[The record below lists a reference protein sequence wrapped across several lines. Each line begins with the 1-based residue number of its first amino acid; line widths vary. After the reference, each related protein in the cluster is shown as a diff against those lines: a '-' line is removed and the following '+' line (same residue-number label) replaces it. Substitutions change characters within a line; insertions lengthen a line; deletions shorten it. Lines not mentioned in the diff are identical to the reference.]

1 MSTRSRLFETIGQ
14 DGAMTEQAGPDAAG
28 PAAFGRVESDGTV
41 YVRTSAGE
49 RIVGQ
54 VPDVPAAEALGFF
67 TRRFEALELE
77 VSLLERRI
85 ATGALSPDD
94 AVASI
99 TKVRAAVAEARAV
112 GDLDGLQ
119 ARLEAL
125 FPLIASQRAARK
137 AERARQQEQT
147 RAAKERSVLEA
158 ERLAAGNDW
167 RGGVNRF
174 RVLLEEWKSLPRLD
188 RATDDALW
196 HRFSSARTT
205 YTRRRK
211 AQFAQQNEQREA
223 ARVIK
228 EKLVVEAEALAGST
242 DWGPTTGAFRD
253 LMARWK
259 AAGPAPR
266 DVDELLWKRFRE
278 AQDRFFV
285 AKQATLSEQNSEF
298 RVNAQAKEKLLA
310 EAEALLPV
318 SDPRAARASYR
329 DILQRWSA
337 IGRVPREAV
346 RPLESRLRAVDNAIK
361 DAEDDR
367 WQRSNPEAK
376 ARATDTAAKLEA
388 QIAALEARAA
398 QAEARGD
405 HGAAREAAASAA
417 TYREWLAQAQRTAS
431 DLGG

>member
-1 MSTRSRLFETIGQ
+1 
-14 DGAMTEQAGPDAAG
+14 MTEQAGPEAVG

-49 RIVGQ
+49 RVVGQ
-54 VPDVPAAEALGFF
+54 VPGVPAAEALSFF
-67 TRRFEALELE
+67 TRRFESLELE

-99 TKVRAAVAEARAV
+99 SKVRGAVAEARAV

-119 ARLEAL
+119 ARLEAQ
-125 FPLIASQRAARK
+125 FPVIANQRAARK
-137 AERARQQEQT
+137 AERARQQEET
-147 RAAKERSVLEA
+147 RAAKERFVLEA

-228 EKLVVEAEALAGST
+228 EKLVTEAEALAGST

-253 LMARWK
+253 LMGRWK

-278 AQDRFFV
+278 AQDRFFL
-285 AKQATLSEQNSEF
+285 AKQATLSEQNTEF
-298 RVNAQAKEKLLA
+298 RLNAQAKERLLT
-310 EAEALLPV
+310 EAEALLPI
-318 SDPRAARASYR
+318 SNPRAARAAYR
-329 DILQRWSA
+329 EILERWTA
-337 IGRVPREAV
+337 IGRVPREAM

-361 DAEDDR
+361 AAEDER
-367 WQRSNPEAK
+367 WRRTSPEAK
-376 ARATDTAAKLEA
+376 ARAADTAAKLEA
-388 QIAALEARAA
+388 QIAALEERAA

-405 HGAAREAAASAA
+405 HQAAHEAAASAA

>member
-1 MSTRSRLFETIGQ
+1 
-14 DGAMTEQAGPDAAG
+14 MTEQAGPEAVG
-28 PAAFGRVESDGTV
+28 PAAFGRVDSDGTV

-49 RIVGQ
+49 RVVGQ
-54 VPDVPAAEALGFF
+54 VPDVPAEEALSFF
-67 TRRFEALELE
+67 TRRFEALDLE

-85 ATGALSPDD
+85 ANGALSPDD

-99 TKVRAAVAEARAV
+99 TKVRGVVADARAV

-119 ARLEAL
+119 SRLEAL
-125 FPLIASQRAARK
+125 FPLIANQRAARK
-137 AERARQQEQT
+137 AERARQQEET
-147 RAAKERSVLEA
+147 RAAKERFVEEA

-228 EKLVVEAEALAGST
+228 EKLVAEAEALAGST

-266 DVDELLWKRFRE
+266 DVDELLWKRFRG
-278 AQDRFFV
+278 AQDRFFM
-285 AKQATLSEQNSEF
+285 AKQATLSEQNTEF
-298 RVNAQAKEKLLA
+298 RINAQAKEKLLA
-310 EAEALLPV
+310 EAEALLPI

-329 DILQRWSA
+329 DILERWSA
-337 IGRVPREAV
+337 IGRVPRDAI
-346 RPLESRLRAVDNAIK
+346 RQLESRLRAVENAIK
-361 DAEDDR
+361 TAEDER

-376 ARATDTAAKLEA
+376 ARAADTAAKLEA
-388 QIAALEARAA
+388 QIAALEERAA

-405 HGAAREAAASAA
+405 HKAANEAAASAA

>member
-1 MSTRSRLFETIGQ
+1 
-14 DGAMTEQAGPDAAG
+14 MTEQAGPEAVG

-49 RIVGQ
+49 RVVGQ

-67 TRRFEALELE
+67 TRRFEALDLE

-99 TKVRAAVAEARAV
+99 TKVRTVVAEARAV

-119 ARLEAL
+119 TRLEAL

-137 AERARQQEQT
+137 AERARQQQET
-147 RAAKERSVLEA
+147 RTAKEGFVLEA

-223 ARVIK
+223 AKVIK
-228 EKLVVEAEALAGST
+228 EKLVAEAEALASST

-253 LMARWK
+253 LMTRWK

-266 DVDELLWKRFRE
+266 DADELLWKRFRE
-278 AQDRFFV
+278 AQDRFFM
-285 AKQATLSEQNSEF
+285 AKQATMSEQNTEF
-298 RVNAQAKEKLLA
+298 RVNAQAKERLLA
-310 EAEALLPV
+310 EAEALLPI

-329 DILQRWSA
+329 DVLQRWSA
-337 IGRVPREAV
+337 IGKVPREAM

-361 DAEDDR
+361 AAEDDR
-367 WQRSNPEAK
+367 WQRSNPEVK
-376 ARATDTAAKLEA
+376 ARAADTAAKLEA

-405 HGAAREAAASAA
+405 DQAAREATASAA

-431 DLGG
+431 DLGGSV

>member
-1 MSTRSRLFETIGQ
+1 
-14 DGAMTEQAGPDAAG
+14 MTEQAGPEAVG

-49 RIVGQ
+49 RVVGQ
-54 VPDVPAAEALGFF
+54 VPGVPAAEALSFF
-67 TRRFEALELE
+67 TRRFESLELE

-99 TKVRAAVAEARAV
+99 SKVRGAVAEARAV

-125 FPLIASQRAARK
+125 FPVIANQRAARK
-137 AERARQQEQT
+137 AERARQQEVT
-147 RAAKERSVLEA
+147 RAAKERFVLEA

-188 RATDDALW
+188 RTTDDALW

-228 EKLVVEAEALAGST
+228 EKLVTEAEALAGST

-266 DVDELLWKRFRE
+266 EVDELLWKRFRE
-278 AQDRFFV
+278 AQDRFFM
-285 AKQATLSEQNSEF
+285 AKQATLSEQNTEF
-298 RVNAQAKEKLLA
+298 RLNAQAKERLLT

-318 SDPRAARASYR
+318 SNPSAARAAYR
-329 DILQRWSA
+329 DILQRWST
-337 IGRVPREAV
+337 IGRVPREAM
-346 RPLESRLRAVDNAIK
+346 RPLESRLRAVENAIK
-361 DAEDDR
+361 AAEDER
-367 WQRSNPEAK
+367 WRRTNPEAR

-388 QIAALEARAA
+388 QIAALEERAA

-405 HGAAREAAASAA
+405 HQAAQEAASSAA

>member
-1 MSTRSRLFETIGQ
+1 
-14 DGAMTEQAGPDAAG
+14 
-28 PAAFGRVESDGTV
+28 
-41 YVRTSAGE
+41 
-49 RIVGQ
+49 
-54 VPDVPAAEALGFF
+54 
-67 TRRFEALELE
+67 EALELE
-77 VSLLERRI
+77 VALLERRI
-85 ATGALSPDD
+85 ATGAVSPDD

-99 TKVRAAVAEARAV
+99 NKLRNAIADARAV

-125 FPLIASQRAARK
+125 SPLIADQRAARR

-147 RAAKERSVLEA
+147 RAAKEKFVCEA
-158 ERLAAGNDW
+158 
-167 RGGVNRF
+167 GGVGGGKGGGGAVTRF
-174 RVLLEEWKSLPRLD
+174 RPLWGEWKALPRLD

-211 AQFAQQNEQREA
+211 AQFAQQNEQREV

-228 EKLVVEAEALAGST
+228 EQRVTEAEAWAGAT
-242 DWGPTTGAFRD
+242 DWAPTTGSFSD

-278 AQDRFFV
+278 AQDRFFM
-285 AKQATLSEQNSEF
+285 AKQATLSEQNTEF
-298 RVNAQAKEKLLA
+298 RVNAQAKEKLLV
-310 EAEALLPV
+310 EAEALLPIR
-318 SDPRAARASYR
+318 DPRAARVAYR
-329 DILQRWSA
+329 DVLQRWSA
-337 IGRVPREAV
+337 IGRVPRDAI

-361 DAEDDR
+361 AAEDER
-367 WQRSNPEAK
+367 WQRTNPETK
-376 ARATDTAAKLEA
+376 ARAADTAAKLEA
-388 QIAALEARAA
+388 QIAALEQRAA

-405 HGAAREAAASAA
+405 HQAAREAAASAA

-431 DLGG
+431 DLGGCSWKTRH

>member
-1 MSTRSRLFETIGQ
+1 
-14 DGAMTEQAGPDAAG
+14 MTEQAGPEAAG
-28 PAAFGRVESDGTV
+28 PAAFGRVDSDGTV

-49 RIVGQ
+49 RVVGQ
-54 VPDVPAAEALGFF
+54 VPGVPADEALRFF

-85 ATGALSPDD
+85 ANGALSPDD

-99 TKVRAAVAEARAV
+99 TKVRGAVAEARAV

-119 ARLEAL
+119 SRLEAL
-125 FPLIASQRAARK
+125 FPLIANQRAARK
-137 AERARQQEQT
+137 AERARQQEET
-147 RAAKERSVLEA
+147 RAAKERFVEEA

-228 EKLVVEAEALAGST
+228 EKLVTEAEALAGST

-266 DVDELLWKRFRE
+266 DVDELLWKRFRG
-278 AQDRFFV
+278 AQDRFFI
-285 AKQATLSEQNSEF
+285 AKQATLSEQNTEF

-310 EAEALLPV
+310 EAEALLPIRD
-318 SDPRAARASYR
+318 SRAARASYR

-337 IGRVPREAV
+337 IGRVPRDAI
-346 RPLESRLRAVDNAIK
+346 RPLESRLRAVENAIK
-361 DAEDDR
+361 AAEDER
-367 WQRSNPEAK
+367 WQRTNPEAK

-388 QIAALEARAA
+388 QIAALEERAA

-405 HGAAREAAASAA
+405 HKAADEAAASAA

>member
-1 MSTRSRLFETIGQ
+1 
-14 DGAMTEQAGPDAAG
+14 MTEQAGPEAVG

-49 RIVGQ
+49 RVVGQ
-54 VPDVPAAEALGFF
+54 VPDVPADEAVGFF
-67 TRRFEALELE
+67 TRRFEALDLE

-94 AVASI
+94 AVTSI
-99 TKVRAAVAEARAV
+99 NKVRAAVANARAV

-125 FPLIASQRAARK
+125 LPLIANQRAARK
-137 AERARQQEQT
+137 AERARQQEET
-147 RAAKERSVLEA
+147 RAAKERFVVEA

-223 ARVIK
+223 AQVIK
-228 EKLVVEAEALAGST
+228 EKLVAEAETLAGST

-278 AQDRFFV
+278 AQERFFV
-285 AKQATLSEQNSEF
+285 AKQATLSEQNTEF
-298 RVNAQAKEKLLA
+298 RVNAQAKEKLLT
-310 EAEALLPV
+310 EAEALLPIT
-318 SDPRAARASYR
+318 DPRAARASYR
-329 DILQRWSA
+329 DILQHWSA
-337 IGRVPREAV
+337 IGRVPREAM

-361 DAEDDR
+361 AAEDDR
-367 WQRSNPEAK
+367 WRRSNPEAK
-376 ARATDTAAKLEA
+376 ARAADTAAKLEA

-405 HGAAREAAASAA
+405 DRAAREATASAA

>member
-1 MSTRSRLFETIGQ
+1 
-14 DGAMTEQAGPDAAG
+14 MTEQAGPEAVG

-49 RIVGQ
+49 RVVGQ
-54 VPDVPAAEALGFF
+54 VPDVPADEAVGFF
-67 TRRFEALELE
+67 TRRFEALDLE

-94 AVASI
+94 AVTSI
-99 TKVRAAVAEARAV
+99 NKVRAAVANARAV

-125 FPLIASQRAARK
+125 LPLIANQRAARK
-137 AERARQQEQT
+137 AERARQQEET
-147 RAAKERSVLEA
+147 RDAKERFVVEA

-188 RATDDALW
+188 RASDDALW

-223 ARVIK
+223 AQVIK
-228 EKLVVEAEALAGST
+228 EKLVAEAETLAGST

-285 AKQATLSEQNSEF
+285 AKQATLSEQNTEF
-298 RVNAQAKEKLLA
+298 RVNAQAKEKLLT
-310 EAEALLPV
+310 EAEALLPIT
-318 SDPRAARASYR
+318 DPRAARASYR

-337 IGRVPREAV
+337 IGRVPREAM

-361 DAEDDR
+361 AAEDDR

-376 ARATDTAAKLEA
+376 ARAADTAAKLEA

-405 HGAAREAAASAA
+405 DRAAREATASAA

>member
-1 MSTRSRLFETIGQ
+1 MLTLR
-14 DGAMTEQAGPDAAG
+14 
-28 PAAFGRVESDGTV
+28 
-41 YVRTSAGE
+41 
-49 RIVGQ
+49 Q
-54 VPDVPAAEALGFF
+54 VPGVPADEALSFF

-85 ATGALSPDD
+85 ANGALSPDD

-99 TKVRAAVAEARAV
+99 TKVRGAVAEARAV

-119 ARLEAL
+119 SRLEAL
-125 FPLIASQRAARK
+125 FPLIANQRAARK
-137 AERARQQEQT
+137 AERARQQEET
-147 RAAKERSVLEA
+147 RAAKERFVEEA

-228 EKLVVEAEALAGST
+228 EKLVTEAEALAGST

-266 DVDELLWKRFRE
+266 DVDELLWKRFRG
-278 AQDRFFV
+278 AQDRFFM
-285 AKQATLSEQNSEF
+285 AKQATLSEQNTEF

-310 EAEALLPV
+310 EAEALLPIKD
-318 SDPRAARASYR
+318 SRAARASYR

-337 IGRVPREAV
+337 IGRVPRDAI
-346 RPLESRLRAVDNAIK
+346 RPLESRLRAVENAIK
-361 DAEDDR
+361 AAEDER
-367 WQRSNPEAK
+367 WQRTNPEAK

-388 QIAALEARAA
+388 QIAALEERAA

-405 HGAAREAAASAA
+405 HKAADEAAASAA

>member
-1 MSTRSRLFETIGQ
+1 
-14 DGAMTEQAGPDAAG
+14 MTEQAGPEAVG

-49 RIVGQ
+49 RVVGQ
-54 VPDVPAAEALGFF
+54 VPDVPADEAVGFF
-67 TRRFEALELE
+67 TRRFEALDLE

-94 AVASI
+94 AVTSI
-99 TKVRAAVAEARAV
+99 NKVRAAVANARAV
-112 GDLDGLQ
+112 GDLDRLQ

-125 FPLIASQRAARK
+125 LPLIANQRAARK
-137 AERARQQEQT
+137 AERARQQEET
-147 RAAKERSVLEA
+147 RAAKERFVVEA

-188 RATDDALW
+188 RATDDVLW

-228 EKLVVEAEALAGST
+228 EKLVAEAETLAGST

-266 DVDELLWKRFRE
+266 DADELLWKRFRE
-278 AQDRFFV
+278 AQDRFFM
-285 AKQATLSEQNSEF
+285 AKQATLSEQNTEF
-298 RVNAQAKEKLLA
+298 RVNAQAKEGLLA
-310 EAEALLPV
+310 EAESLLPIN
-318 SDPRAARASYR
+318 DPRAARASYR

-337 IGRVPREAV
+337 IGRVPREAM

-361 DAEDDR
+361 AAEDDR

-376 ARATDTAAKLEA
+376 ARAADTAAKLEA
-388 QIAALEARAA
+388 QIASLEARAA

-405 HGAAREAAASAA
+405 HQAAREATASAA

>member
-1 MSTRSRLFETIGQ
+1 
-14 DGAMTEQAGPDAAG
+14 MTEQAGPEAVG
-28 PAAFGRVESDGTV
+28 PAAFGRVDSDGTV

-49 RIVGQ
+49 RAVGQ
-54 VPDVPAAEALGFF
+54 VPDVPAAEALSFF

-85 ATGALSPDD
+85 ETGALSPDD

-99 TKVRAAVAEARAV
+99 TKVRAAIADARAV
-112 GDLDGLQ
+112 GDLDALQ
-119 ARLEAL
+119 SRLEAL
-125 FPLIASQRAARK
+125 SPLIANQRAARK
-137 AERARQQEQT
+137 AERARQHEET
-147 RAAKERSVLEA
+147 RAAKEKFVLEA
-158 ERLAAGNDW
+158 ERLAASNDW

-174 RVLLEEWKSLPRLD
+174 RVLLDEWKSLPRLD

-228 EKLVVEAEALAGST
+228 EKLVTEAEALAGST
-242 DWGPTTGAFRD
+242 EWGPTTGAFRD

-266 DVDELLWKRFRE
+266 EVDELLWKRFRE
-278 AQDRFFV
+278 AQDRFFM
-285 AKQATLSEQNSEF
+285 AKQTALSGQHTEF
-298 RVNAQAKEKLLA
+298 RANAQAKEKLLA
-310 EAEALLPV
+310 EAEALLPIN
-318 SDPRAARASYR
+318 DPSAARVAYR
-329 DILQRWSA
+329 AILDRWSA
-337 IGRVPREAV
+337 IGKVPRDAI
-346 RPLESRLRAVDNAIK
+346 RPLESRLRAVESAIK
-361 DAEDDR
+361 AAEDER

-376 ARATDTAAKLEA
+376 ARAADTAAKLQA
-388 QIAALEARAA
+388 QIATLEARAA
-398 QAEARGD
+398 EAEARGD
-405 HGAAREAAASAA
+405 HRAADEAAASAA

>member
-1 MSTRSRLFETIGQ
+1 
-14 DGAMTEQAGPDAAG
+14 MTEQAGPEAVG

-49 RIVGQ
+49 RVVGQ
-54 VPDVPAAEALGFF
+54 VPGVPAAEALSFF
-67 TRRFEALELE
+67 TRRFESLELE

-99 TKVRAAVAEARAV
+99 SKVRGAVAEARAV

-119 ARLEAL
+119 ARLEAQ
-125 FPLIASQRAARK
+125 FPVIANQRAARK
-137 AERARQQEQT
+137 AERARQQEET
-147 RAAKERSVLEA
+147 RAAKERFVLEA

-228 EKLVVEAEALAGST
+228 EKLVTEAEALAGST

-253 LMARWK
+253 LMGRWK

-278 AQDRFFV
+278 AQDRFFM
-285 AKQATLSEQNSEF
+285 AKQATLSEQNTEF
-298 RVNAQAKEKLLA
+298 RLNAQAKERLLT
-310 EAEALLPV
+310 EAEALLPI
-318 SDPRAARASYR
+318 SNPGAARAAYR
-329 DILQRWSA
+329 EILQRWTA
-337 IGRVPREAV
+337 IGRVPREAM

-361 DAEDDR
+361 AAEDER
-367 WQRSNPEAK
+367 WRRTSPEAK
-376 ARATDTAAKLEA
+376 ARAADTAAKLEA
-388 QIAALEARAA
+388 QIAALEERAA

-405 HGAAREAAASAA
+405 HQAAHEAAASAA

>member
-1 MSTRSRLFETIGQ
+1 
-14 DGAMTEQAGPDAAG
+14 
-28 PAAFGRVESDGTV
+28 V
-41 YVRTSAGE
+41 
-49 RIVGQ
+49 VGQ
-54 VPDVPAAEALGFF
+54 VPGVPADEALSFF
-67 TRRFEALELE
+67 TRRFEALQLE

-85 ATGALSPDD
+85 ANGALSPDD

-99 TKVRAAVAEARAV
+99 TKVRGAVAEARAV

-119 ARLEAL
+119 SRLEAL
-125 FPLIASQRAARK
+125 FPLIANQRAARK
-137 AERARQQEQT
+137 AERARQQEET
-147 RAAKERSVLEA
+147 RAAKERFVEEA
-158 ERLAAGNDW
+158 ERLAASNDW

-228 EKLVVEAEALAGST
+228 EKLVTEAEALAGST

-266 DVDELLWKRFRE
+266 DVDELLWKRFRG
-278 AQDRFFV
+278 AQDRFFM
-285 AKQATLSEQNSEF
+285 AKQATLSEQNTEF

-310 EAEALLPV
+310 EAEALLPIKD
-318 SDPRAARASYR
+318 SRAARASYR

-337 IGRVPREAV
+337 IGRVPRDAI
-346 RPLESRLRAVDNAIK
+346 RPLESRLRAVENAIK
-361 DAEDDR
+361 AAEDER
-367 WQRSNPEAK
+367 WQRTNPEAK

-388 QIAALEARAA
+388 QIAALEERAA

-405 HGAAREAAASAA
+405 HKAAEEAAASAA

>member
-1 MSTRSRLFETIGQ
+1 MSHPLE
-14 DGAMTEQAGPDAAG
+14 
-28 PAAFGRVESDGTV
+28 
-41 YVRTSAGE
+41 AGE
-49 RIVGQ
+49 RAVGQ
-54 VPDVPAAEALGFF
+54 VPDVPAPEALGFF

-85 ATGALSPDD
+85 ATGALAPDD

-99 TKVRAAVAEARAV
+99 TKVRAAVADARAV
-112 GDLDGLQ
+112 GDLDGLD

-125 FPLIASQRAARK
+125 LPLIASQRAARK
-137 AERARQQEQT
+137 AERARQQEET
-147 RAAKERSVLEA
+147 RAAKERFVVEA

-174 RVLLEEWKSLPRLD
+174 RLLLEEWKSLPRLD

-228 EKLVVEAEALAGST
+228 EKLVAEAEALASST

-266 DVDELLWKRFRE
+266 DSDELLWKRFRE
-278 AQDRFFV
+278 TQDRFFM
-285 AKQATLSEQNSEF
+285 AKQATLSEQNTEF
-298 RVNAQAKEKLLA
+298 RANAQAKEKLLA
-310 EAEALLPV
+310 EAEALLPI
-318 SDPRAARASYR
+318 SNPRAARASYR
-329 DILQRWSA
+329 DILERWSA
-337 IGRVPREAV
+337 IGRVPREAM

-361 DAEDDR
+361 AAEDER

-376 ARATDTAAKLEA
+376 ARAADTAAKLEA

-405 HGAAREAAASAA
+405 QQAAREAAASAA

>member
-1 MSTRSRLFETIGQ
+1 
-14 DGAMTEQAGPDAAG
+14 MTEQAGPEAAG
-28 PAAFGRVESDGTV
+28 PAAFGRVDSDGTV

-49 RIVGQ
+49 RVVGQ
-54 VPDVPAAEALGFF
+54 VPGVPADEALSFF

-85 ATGALSPDD
+85 ANGALSPDD
-94 AVASI
+94 AVTSI
-99 TKVRAAVAEARAV
+99 TKVRGAVAEARAV

-119 ARLEAL
+119 SRLEAL
-125 FPLIASQRAARK
+125 FPLIANQRAARK
-137 AERARQQEQT
+137 AERARQQEET
-147 RAAKERSVLEA
+147 RAAKERFVLEA

-228 EKLVVEAEALAGST
+228 EKLVTEAEALAGST

-266 DVDELLWKRFRE
+266 DVDELLWKRFRG
-278 AQDRFFV
+278 AQDRFFM
-285 AKQATLSEQNSEF
+285 AKQATLSEQNTEF

-310 EAEALLPV
+310 EAEALLPITD
-318 SDPRAARASYR
+318 SRAARASYR

-337 IGRVPREAV
+337 IGKVPRDAI
-346 RPLESRLRAVDNAIK
+346 RPLESRLRAVENAIK
-361 DAEDDR
+361 AAEDER
-367 WQRSNPEAK
+367 WQRTNPEAK

-388 QIAALEARAA
+388 QIAALEERAA
-398 QAEARGD
+398 QAQARGD
-405 HGAAREAAASAA
+405 HKAADEAAASAA

>member
-1 MSTRSRLFETIGQ
+1 
-14 DGAMTEQAGPDAAG
+14 MTEQAGPEAAG
-28 PAAFGRVESDGTV
+28 PAAFGRVDSDGTV

-49 RIVGQ
+49 RVVGQ
-54 VPDVPAAEALGFF
+54 VPGVPADEALSFF

-85 ATGALSPDD
+85 ANGALSPDD

-99 TKVRAAVAEARAV
+99 TKVRGAVAEARAV

-119 ARLEAL
+119 SRLEAL
-125 FPLIASQRAARK
+125 FPLIANQRAARK
-137 AERARQQEQT
+137 AERARQQEET
-147 RAAKERSVLEA
+147 RAAKERFVEEA

-228 EKLVVEAEALAGST
+228 EKLVTEAEALAGST

-266 DVDELLWKRFRE
+266 DVDELLWKRFRG
-278 AQDRFFV
+278 AQDRFFM
-285 AKQATLSEQNSEF
+285 AKQATLSEQNTEF

-310 EAEALLPV
+310 EAEALLPIKD
-318 SDPRAARASYR
+318 SRAARASYR

-337 IGRVPREAV
+337 IGRVPRDAI
-346 RPLESRLRAVDNAIK
+346 RPLESRLRAVENAIK
-361 DAEDDR
+361 AAEDER
-367 WQRSNPEAK
+367 WQRTNPEAK

-388 QIAALEARAA
+388 QIAALEERAA

-405 HGAAREAAASAA
+405 HKAAREAAASVA